1 MSTESSNKLTG
12 WHLLQVVILWNSCCF
27 NKKYLQNV
35 QTVSL
40 INIYKMNKFSIKSS
54 LSYSAAFS
62 CPHRSTHHSYT
73 YWYSPTPGPMFVGD
87 ITIDNIVFSNPMTIY
102 LLTMDNF
109 WADKHT
115 FANIMGTSI
124 INSLRNTCHF
134 NFSMWVDVLNWIPR
148 AWSVLCGHFLSR
160 PGHDFYI
167 VYYVWYL
174 LQCVDGQMKDI
185 KTMI

>member
-1 MSTESSNKLTG
+1 
-12 WHLLQVVILWNSCCF
+12 
-27 NKKYLQNV
+27 
-35 QTVSL
+35 
-40 INIYKMNKFSIKSS
+40 
-54 LSYSAAFS
+54 
-62 CPHRSTHHSYT
+62 
-73 YWYSPTPGPMFVGD
+73 MFVGD

-115 FANIMGTSI
+115 FANITWQTLSI
-124 INSLRNTCHF
+124 HRAMCHM
-134 NFSMWVDVLNWIPR
+134 NFAVWVDTLNWIPR